1 MPSRRAEGQEMG
13 FAKQTVSST
22 LKQQPEIVYEPRR
35 VKARSPNRNEIPEG
49 VHLTYGTPKQ
59 RDKEIVSFIFHHS
72 VQVARLINL
81 LRKAFDEHFQ
91 VHLLCSVFPYC
102 YKIYCETPAYYA
114 LFEMEQWMK

>member
-1 MPSRRAEGQEMG
+1 MSSRRAEGQEMG

-59 RDKEIVSFIFHHS
+59 RDKEIVSFIFHYS
-72 VQVARLINL
+72 VQVVQPINL
-81 LRKAFDEHFQ
+81 LRKRLTNIIKCTFFVQCFLIATKYT
-91 VHLLCSVFPYC
+91 VKHLHIMHCLKWSNG
-102 YKIYCETPAYYA
+102 
-114 LFEMEQWMK
+114 